1 MRPKYYPNWVNEDN
15 IKMGASKVGRLTSKE
30 AISQLWHSN
39 GKCPKG
45 TIPIIRTKKE
55 DVLRADSI
63 ESYGKKLNGVGDD
76 HEVTLFSPC
85 ILTCCIRNLVF
96 LTFLI

>member
-15 IKMGASKVGRLTSKE
+15 IKMSASKVRILTSSPKE

-45 TIPIIRTKKE
+45 TTP
-55 DVLRADSI
+55 L
-63 ESYGKKLNGVGDD
+63 
-76 HEVTLFSPC
+76 
-85 ILTCCIRNLVF
+85 
-96 LTFLI
+96 